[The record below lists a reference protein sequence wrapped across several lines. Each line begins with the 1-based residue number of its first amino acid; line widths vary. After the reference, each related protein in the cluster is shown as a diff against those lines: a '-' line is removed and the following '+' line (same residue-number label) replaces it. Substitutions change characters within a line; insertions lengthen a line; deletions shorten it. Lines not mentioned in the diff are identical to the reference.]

1 MFLGSQFYAKNGM
14 VLPLSSDNIL
24 SAFYSETVEILD
36 TVAPYRL
43 KSIKPKP
50 DPWLNDNTRA
60 RRQHCRQAERKWKKD
75 KLQVSLGMLRDSL
88 VEYQRAVK
96 VAKMDYL
103 LSVIVNSS
111 HVPEVLFNTISSVL
125 NPRK

>member
-14 VLPLSSDNIL
+14 VLPSSSDNLL
-24 SAFYSETVEILD
+24 SAFYSTTVEILD

-60 RRQHCRQAERKWKKD
+60 SRQHCRQAERKWKKD
-75 KLQVSLGMLRDSL
+75 KLQVSLGMLRDSF
-88 VEYQRAVK
+88 VEYQRAER
-96 VAKMDYL
+96 
-103 LSVIVNSS
+103 S
-111 HVPEVLFNTISSVL
+111 
-125 NPRK
+125 